1 MRLSRQQEKE
11 SARANY
17 DGYPGDLWYAMS
29 RLHAAH
35 PEPVGRSVP
44 FERPSA
50 LLSFMEPD
58 DIVLA
63 ARVGLSGTETMGHLH
78 DLIDTVTRGLSGG
91 SRIGESALVPD
102 IVLEVMAGGRNWR
115 CTPAT
120 SQASPS
126 CCGTPLAPSVP
137 AAHQGAAGA
146 STARGPGMPAR
157 CGSGRGQSTS
167 TSRSSRTA
175 RSRWCSAMPPSTTV

>member
-1 MRLSRQQEKE
+1 MRLSRQPEKE

-29 RLHAAH
+29 RLHAAY

-50 LLSFMEPD
+50 LLSFTEPD

-102 IVLEVMAGGRNWR
+102 IVLEVMVGRRQELALHTGHIAGLTKLLRDSIGTLGISTLGAR
-115 CTPAT
+115 TPVAG
-120 SQASPS
+120 Q
-126 CCGTPLAPSVP
+126 CFHCEGTGHARPLWE
-137 AAHQGAAGA
+137 
-146 STARGPGMPAR
+146 R
-157 CGSGRGQSTS
+157 
-167 TSRSSRTA
+167 SRTVDIDV
-175 RSRWCSAMPPSTTV
+175 S

>member
-1 MRLSRQQEKE
+1 MRLNRQQEKE
-11 SARANY
+11 STRENH

-63 ARVGLSGTETMGHLH
+63 ARVGLSGTETLGRLH
-78 DLIDTVTRGLSGG
+78 DLINTVTRGLSGD

-102 IVLEVMAGGRNWR
+102 IELEVTVGRRQELALHTGHIAGLTKLLRESIGTLGIS
-115 CTPAT
+115 TPGART
-120 SQASPS
+120 PVAGQ
-126 CCGTPLAPSVP
+126 CFHCEGTGHARPLWE
-137 AAHQGAAGA
+137 
-146 STARGPGMPAR
+146 R
-157 CGSGRGQSTS
+157 
-167 TSRSSRTA
+167 SRTVPIDL
-175 RSRWCSAMPPSTTV
+175 S